1 MAGRDEMCSSSS
13 SRDGEAWAV
22 PSQVTGCLLGCGDDA
37 LGSSGSAPVA
47 LLSQSLI
54 ELLPPHLGLE
64 LLGFKINAV
73 TVVLSG
79 IEPYLACR
87 QQGSSLPALQ
97 GVTAGRCLCPSTLLH
112 THLKQCGSLPS
123 TLSYSFPLAFC

>member
-1 MAGRDEMCSSSS
+1 M
-13 SRDGEAWAV
+13 
-22 PSQVTGCLLGCGDDA
+22 PSQVTECVLGCGDDA

-54 ELLPPHLGLE
+54 ELLPPHLRLE
-64 LLGFKINAV
+64 LLSFKINAV

-79 IEPYLACR
+79 IEPYLARR
-87 QQGSSLPALQ
+87 QRGSSLAALQ
-97 GVTAGRCLCPSTLLH
+97 GVTAGHCLCPRTLLR

-123 TLSYSFPLAFC
+123 MLFYSFPLAFC